1 MEEASLA
8 TTGGNIAVAIA
19 AGKLVTTKDTA
30 ATAVK
35 DRFDALKRAIAD
47 KSDKIRVAPVEEDP
61 ASTEH
66 RAELAKDLEEY
77 GAGTDRKILTT
88 AKELL
93 SLITLEETAREAAGD
108 TFADVEK
115 ALAGLAEIDLEGDG
129 ITSPTTHKSSR
140 SSRARMPDEP
150 SKTEL
155 ERMALPIWQRTERF
169 FLKLGVLVAAI
180 IALAIGIYLYVRTP
194 PNELL
199 DGCQAGDKAKCW
211 QMVVAEDTA
220 TQGKTITTEPL
231 ERLCEEHK
239 DACACGGLAFV
250 NASTTEDS
258 IDCSNLN
265 KASKIDP
272 KWPCTCTRYGYW
284 KAGETR
290 TAHCGVPKCD

>member
-8 TTGGNIAVAIA
+8 TTGDNIAVAIV
-19 AGKLVTTKDTA
+19 AGKLVTTKEST

-47 KSDKIRVAPVEEDP
+47 RSDKIRVSPVEEDP
-61 ASTEH
+61 ASPEH
-66 RAELAKDLEEY
+66 RAALAKDLEEY

-93 SLITLEETAREAAGD
+93 SLITLEESAREAAGD

-115 ALAGLAEIDLEGDG
+115 ALAGLAEIDVDG
-129 ITSPTTHKSSR
+129 MASPTPRGSSR
-140 SSRARMPDEP
+140 SSRARMMPDEP

-155 ERMALPIWQRTERF
+155 ERMALPIHKRTERF
-169 FLKLGVLVAAI
+169 FLKLGLLVAGLIIGA
-180 IALAIGIYLYVRTP
+180 IALFFYTRTP

-211 QMVVAEDTA
+211 QMVAGEDTA
-220 TQGKTITTEPL
+220 TQGKTITPEPL

-239 DACACGGLAFV
+239 DACGCGGLAYV
-250 NASTTEDS
+250 NASSTEDS
-258 IDCSNLN
+258 TDCSGLD
-265 KASKIDP
+265 KATKIDA
-272 KWPCTCTRYGYW
+272 KWPCTCTRYGFW
-284 KAGETR
+284 KAGEMR
-290 TAHCGVPKCD
+290 TAHCGVPKCE